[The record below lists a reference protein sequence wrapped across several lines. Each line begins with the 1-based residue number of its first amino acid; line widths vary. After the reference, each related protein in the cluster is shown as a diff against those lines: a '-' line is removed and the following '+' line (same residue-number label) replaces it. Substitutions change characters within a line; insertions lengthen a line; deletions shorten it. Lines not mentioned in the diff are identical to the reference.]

1 MIECEIIE
9 NGDELFR
16 LENDWRRLLAKTPHA
31 SFFQS
36 FHWLRVRWKH
46 RLESDTALRIAVVTE
61 NREIIGIVPLV
72 IQNRVTPLGTIRK
85 LRFPIDNWGSFY
97 GAIGANPEKIMTI
110 ASTHLRKSC
119 REFDLLEF
127 TNLPDYRSS
136 NGVPSDSPAP
146 QIQDDSANWEFDECS
161 HVAMLYLSGDWNSY
175 WESRKAQKNRRRNV
189 ERCERRL
196 GELGEIEYIRYRP
209 DAGEDPRWDLYDQC
223 ENLAS
228 KSWQD
233 GLSDGNTLHHA
244 KVRPFLRDTHLAA
257 VAAGASDLNLLRL
270 DGKPVAFS
278 YGYHF
283 QGYVDLMRVG
293 FDPELGKF
301 APGNALWT
309 RLIKDSFSRGDYALD
324 FGPSCLD
331 YKKFW
336 MTNLETSHQGV
347 LYASTPTGRAFRLA
361 RVVKSKLPVRTADHT
376 NAEAKLA
383 AQKNAVSSV
392 KLPR

>member
-9 NGDELFR
+9 TQEGLSSLKNE
-16 LENDWRRLLAKTPHA
+16 WSRLLAMTPHA

-36 FHWLRVRWKH
+36 WHWMEVRWKH
-46 RLESDTALRIAVVTE
+46 RLESDTDLRVVVVRE
-61 NREIIGIVPLV
+61 NREVIGIVPLV
-72 IQNRVTPLGTIRK
+72 IQRRQTPLGAIRK

-97 GAIGANPEKIMTI
+97 SAVAGEPGRVMSEAAK
-110 ASTHLRKSC
+110 HLRENRKDH
-119 REFDLLEF
+119 DLLEF

-136 NGVPSDSPAP
+136 DGKPSETRNP
-146 QIQDDSANWEFDECS
+146 QLDDDAGPWEIDECS
-161 HVAMLYLSGDWNSY
+161 HVAMLYLSGDWESY

-196 GELGEIEYIRYRP
+196 GELGIIEYIRYRP

-223 ENLAS
+223 EELAS

-233 GLSDGNTLHHA
+233 GLADGNTLHHED
-244 KVRPFLRDTHLAA
+244 VRPFFRDAHLAA
-257 VAAGASDLNLLRL
+257 IKAGASDLNLLRL
-270 DGKPVAFS
+270 NGKPVAFS

-283 QGYVDLMRVG
+283 RGYVDLTRVG

-309 RLIKDSFSRGDYALD
+309 RLIRDSYSRGDYALD

-336 MTNLETSHQGV
+336 MTTLETSYQAIR
-347 LYASTPTGRAFRLA
+347 YAPTPAGRAFRLA
-361 RVVKSKLPVRTADHT
+361 RTVKAKLPMHSADHT
-376 NAEAKLA
+376 NAEAKEA
-383 AQKNAVSSV
+383 ARRKCPASV
-392 KLPR
+392 K